1 MEQTVL
7 TNASYIQISVSDE
20 QKIFARQLVEHSLRH
35 HHVSNIWDRHEN
47 KLSQTRM
54 MRFTGS
60 LGEVVFADCYH
71 LPRPTR
77 SFGAVDGQDWGQDFL
92 IRSALHSESRSES
105 HSEEQAFSVDIKSM
119 KRKTGMLASD
129 YVLNIPSSQ
138 LHKPNSKTS
147 HYFCIS
153 FHQSETE
160 GTIASLLGFI
170 DKHSLEKGETGQ
182 LYKSGT
188 KRLRSDGTSFTF
200 NENTYEVLFRDIDP
214 PVITNFVKK
223 LKGFRICALR

>member
-7 TNASYIQISVSDE
+7 NNGWYIQISVSDE
-20 QKIFARQLVEHSLRH
+20 QKLFARELVEHALRH
-35 HHVSNIWDRHEN
+35 HLVSNIWDRHDD

-60 LGEVVFADCYH
+60 LGEIVFADCYH

-92 IRSALHSESRSES
+92 IQ
-105 HSEEQAFSVDIKSM
+105 SEEQTFSVDIKSM
-119 KRKTGMLASD
+119 KRKSGMLAGD
-129 YVLNIPSSQ
+129 YVINIPSSQ

-160 GTIASLLGFI
+160 GTVASLIGII
-170 DKHSLEKGETGQ
+170 DKFALEKGTIGQ
-182 LYKSGT
+182 LYKFGT
-188 KRLRSDGTSFTF
+188 KRVRADGSSFTF
-200 NENTYEVLFRDIDP
+200 YESTYEVLFGDIDP
-214 PVITNFVKK
+214 PVVTDYVKK
-223 LKGFRICALR
+223 LKGFRICELK

>member
-1 MEQTVL
+1 MEQIVL
-7 TNASYIQISVSDE
+7 NHTSYIQICVTDE

-35 HHVSNIWDRHEN
+35 HHVSNIWDNQES

-60 LGEVVFADCYH
+60 LGEIVFADCYH

-77 SFGAVDGQDWGQDFL
+77 SFGAVDGQDWGEDFL
-92 IRSALHSESRSES
+92 IKSQSEI
-105 HSEEQAFSVDIKSM
+105 FSVDIKSM
-119 KRKTGMLASD
+119 KRRSGELAQNF
-129 YVLNIPSSQ
+129 VLNIPASQ
-138 LHKPNSKTS
+138 LHKPKSKTS

-170 DKHSLEKGETGQ
+170 DKAFLENGEVGK
-182 LYKSGT
+182 LYAAGT
-188 KRLRSDGTSFTF
+188 KRIRSDNTTFTF
-200 NENTYEVLFRDIDP
+200 HQSTYEILFADIDP
-214 PVITNFVKK
+214 PVLTDHIRG
-223 LKGFRICALR
+223 LKGFRVCNLRK

>member
-92 IRSALHSESRSES
+92 IRSDD
-105 HSEEQAFSVDIKSM
+105 QAFSVDIKSM

-188 KRLRSDGTSFTF
+188 KRLRSDSTSFVF

-214 PVITNFVKK
+214 PVLTDHVKK

>member
-35 HHVSNIWDRHEN
+35 HHVSNIWDRHED

-92 IRSALHSESRSES
+92 ISLGEPLGRAGFFR
-105 HSEEQAFSVDIKSM
+105 
-119 KRKTGMLASD
+119 R
-129 YVLNIPSSQ
+129 
-138 LHKPNSKTS
+138 
-147 HYFCIS
+147 
-153 FHQSETE
+153 HQIHET
-160 GTIASLLGFI
+160 
-170 DKHSLEKGETGQ
+170 
-182 LYKSGT
+182 
-188 KRLRSDGTSFTF
+188 
-200 NENTYEVLFRDIDP
+200 
-214 PVITNFVKK
+214 
-223 LKGFRICALR
+223 